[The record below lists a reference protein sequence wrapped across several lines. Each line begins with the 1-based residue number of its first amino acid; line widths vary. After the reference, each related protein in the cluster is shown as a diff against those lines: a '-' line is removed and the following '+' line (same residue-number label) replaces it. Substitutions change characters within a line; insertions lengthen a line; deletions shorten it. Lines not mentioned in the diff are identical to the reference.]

1 VFWISGNLD
10 EAFGWASARDTAAAQ
25 SPRRMPAVLWTPGV
39 RLTLREE
46 RGALAVQELE
56 QGSCWH
62 DKASPEAQGWQ
73 FAPGREVVRE
83 VLRNAEDGSSLWDAQ
98 NQRQL

>member
-39 RLTLREE
+39 RLTFEGRAG
-46 RGALAVQELE
+46 RLAVQELE
-56 QGSCWH
+56 QGVGHQYSDRGH
-62 DKASPEAQGWQ
+62 RSARYRP
-73 FAPGREVVRE
+73 AP
-83 VLRNAEDGSSLWDAQ
+83 DCP
-98 NQRQL
+98 